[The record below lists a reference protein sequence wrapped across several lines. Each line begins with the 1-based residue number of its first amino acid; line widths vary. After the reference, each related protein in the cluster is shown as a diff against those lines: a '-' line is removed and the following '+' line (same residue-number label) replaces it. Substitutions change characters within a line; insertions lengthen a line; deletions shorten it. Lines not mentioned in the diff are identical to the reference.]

1 MIRKIVQLSID
12 PNLCNRTKYCVS
24 EALTPTATTTDV
36 PDADATARAE
46 DGDCPQRGGI
56 VTVVPCMRVGLL
68 VEDLDEA
75 IANFADQLGMPF
87 SEPLAADND
96 SF

>member
-24 EALTPTATTTDV
+24 EALAPTATTTDV

-46 DGDCPQRGGI
+46 DVGGW
-56 VTVVPCMRVGLL
+56 PMG
-68 VEDLDEA
+68 A
-75 IANFADQLGMPF
+75 IPADR
-87 SEPLAADND
+87 
-96 SF
+96 